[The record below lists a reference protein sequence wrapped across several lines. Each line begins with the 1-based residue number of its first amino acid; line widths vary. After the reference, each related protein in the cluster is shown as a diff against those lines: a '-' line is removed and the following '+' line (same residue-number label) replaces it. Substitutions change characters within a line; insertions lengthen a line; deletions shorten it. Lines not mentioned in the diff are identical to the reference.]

1 MPKRRDVKQPNIL
14 MILIDDLG
22 WRDLT
27 CYGSS
32 FYETPNLD
40 RLARE
45 GVWFTDAYA
54 SCPVCSPTRASIMTG
69 QYPATVG
76 ITN

>member
-1 MPKRRDVKQPNIL
+1 MQPNIL
-14 MILIDDLG
+14 FILIDDLG

-40 RLARE
+40 LLAHSR
-45 GVWFTDAYA
+45 
-54 SCPVCSPTRASIMTG
+54 RR
-69 QYPATVG
+69 G
-76 ITN
+76 ILC